1 MPTYVYECKTCEK
14 VWELEQRIT
23 ENAITECN
31 CERKQPVRRL
41 IQPVGIA
48 FKGEG
53 FHINDYAAKPSAP
66 ANSSPSSQPKSE
78 AEVAAPAATSTSESP
93 ASAPTPAPVAPK
105 PASD

>member
-31 CERKQPVRRL
+31 CDRKQPVRRL

-48 FKGEG
+48 FKGQG
-53 FHINDYAAKPSAP
+53 FHINDYASTSAGTSETP
-66 ANSSPSSQPKSE
+66 SPSP
-78 AEVAAPAATSTSESP
+78 APAATTEAPASP
-93 ASAPTPAPVAPK
+93 APSAAPATPK
-105 PASD
+105 PADS